1 MLCAALI
8 TFSCNVLGTII
19 NPWEVVSV
27 DFGGPYPD
35 GHYNLVVIDK
45 RTRYPEVEKLHTT
58 ACKQTKEK
66 LKKIFATHGIHLLS
80 FSHSKVTH
88 VVCGFDHFF
97 YSRSRSNNLIQ
108 SEYESLCY
116 KTFISDVVIW

>member
-1 MLCAALI
+1 MTEI
-8 TFSCNVLGTII
+8 QE

-66 LKKIFATHGIHLLS
+66 LKKIFATHGIPR
-80 FSHSKVTH
+80 K
-88 VVCGFDHFF
+88 
-97 YSRSRSNNLIQ
+97 
-108 SEYESLCY
+108 
-116 KTFISDVVIW
+116 